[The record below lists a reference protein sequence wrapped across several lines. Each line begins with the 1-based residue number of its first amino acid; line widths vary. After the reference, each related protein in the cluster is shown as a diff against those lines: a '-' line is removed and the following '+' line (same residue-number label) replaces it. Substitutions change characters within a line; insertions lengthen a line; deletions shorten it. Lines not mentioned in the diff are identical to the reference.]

1 MATIREL
8 EEGGAA
14 PSVAIVKKRKT
25 SANEETKRELLERRM
40 MGADV
45 VTMDLT
51 GLFDD
56 DEEEDTF
63 SEFRLAL
70 STQFVSDEAAA
81 AASSPS
87 STAVC
92 VSQATAPRLIQDP
105 SCPVFIYTP
114 QKRLTSGLL

>member
-56 DEEEDTF
+56 EEEDTF
-63 SEFRLAL
+63 AEFRLAL

-92 VSQATAPRLIQDP
+92 VNAKRRLRVSFKIRHVRFL
-105 SCPVFIYTP
+105 CTHH